1 MSSKVT
7 LVGAGLVGSLLS
19 IFMAKKGHQVE
30 VFERRPDYRKI
41 GAVGGRSINLAL
53 SERGWRALKEAGIEQ
68 TIKDIALPMRGR
80 MMHDTEGNL
89 TFQPYGKENQAIYS
103 VSRAVLNE
111 ALMDVAEKQHNV
123 KFNFNQRCEDV
134 DIKEA
139 KATFENEEEDKN
151 NTENY
156 KRQTIK
162 SDIIIGA
169 DGAFSA
175 VRGHMQRM
183 PLFNYTQHY
192 LPHGY
197 KELHIP
203 ANEDGTHKLSPDALH
218 IWPRHSFMLIA
229 LPNID
234 GSFTCT
240 LFLRFESDN
249 NKEAFDKLNT
259 DKEIMEFFETHF
271 ADTIPLMPTLL
282 EDFKQN
288 PTSSLVTIRCSPWA
302 YEGNVCL
309 IGDASHAIVP
319 FYGQGM
325 NSGFEDCFYFNE
337 FMEKHSSNGEIDW
350 KKMFEEF
357 QNERIP
363 NANAIADLAI
373 QNFIEMRDRVADPEF
388 LLRKKIEAKLYEK
401 FPSRWIPQYTM
412 VTFSHL
418 PYSYALN
425 TGKKQEQIMNEIMKK
440 EDIENNWQSL
450 DWEEIVEKLHNTVE
464 SNS

>member
-19 IFMAKKGHQVE
+19 IFLAKKGHQVE
-30 VFERRPDYRKI
+30 VFERRPDYRKM

-53 SERGWRALKEAGIEQ
+53 SERGWRALKAAGIEQ
-68 TIKDIALPMRGR
+68 KIKDIALPMRGR
-80 MMHDTEGNL
+80 MMHDIEGNL

-103 VSRAVLNE
+103 VSRAILNE
-111 ALMDVAEKQHNV
+111 VLMDVAEKEQNV
-123 KFNFNQRCEDV
+123 KFHFNQRCENI
-134 DIKEA
+134 DIKDTE
-139 KATFENEEEDKN
+139 ATFLNEEEQTKN
-151 NTENY
+151 
-156 KRQTIK
+156 RVK
-162 SDIIIGA
+162 SDIVIGA

-175 VRGHMQRM
+175 VRGELQKM

-197 KELHIP
+197 KELTIP
-203 ANEDGTHKLSPDALH
+203 PNEDGSHKLAPDALH
-218 IWPRHSFMLIA
+218 IWPRRSFMLIA
-229 LPNID
+229 LPNTD

-240 LFLRFESDN
+240 LFLRFESD
-249 NKEAFDKLNT
+249 KEHQEAFDKLT
-259 DKEIMEFFETHF
+259 SDEEIISFFETHF
-271 ADTIPLMPTLL
+271 ADVIPIMPTLL

-288 PTSSLVTIRCSPWA
+288 PTSSLVTIRCAPWA
-302 YEGNVCL
+302 YQGKVCL

-337 FMEKHSSNGEIDW
+337 FMEKQLKKNKNIDW
-350 KKMFEEF
+350 QELFSDF
-357 QNERIP
+357 QEERIP
-363 NANAIADLAI
+363 NTNAIADLAI

-388 LLRKKIEAKLYEK
+388 LLRKKIEAKLHEQ

-440 EDIENNWQSL
+440 EDIENNWQNL
-450 DWEEIVEKLHNTVE
+450 DWESIVEQLQ
-464 SNS
+464 S

>member
-19 IFMAKKGHQVE
+19 IFLAKKGHQVE

-53 SERGWRALKEAGIEQ
+53 SERGWRALKQAGIEQ
-68 TIKDIALPMRGR
+68 KIKDIALPMRGR
-80 MMHDTEGNL
+80 MMHGTDGEL

-103 VSRAVLNE
+103 VSRAILNE
-111 ALMDVAEKQHNV
+111 ALMDVAEKKHNV
-123 KFNFNQRCEDV
+123 KFNFNQSCEDV
-134 DIKEA
+134 DVRET
-139 KATFENEEEDKN
+139 KATFEDTEKN
-151 NTENY
+151 NQRNVV
-156 KRQTIK
+156 K

-175 VRGHMQRM
+175 VRGHMQRT
-183 PLFNYTQHY
+183 PLFNYRQNY

-203 ANEDGTHKLSPDALH
+203 ANEDGTHKLAPDALH

-229 LPNID
+229 LPNTD

-240 LFLRFESDN
+240 LFLRFEADKG
-249 NKEAFDKLNT
+249 NKEAFDRLNT
-259 DKEIMEFFETHF
+259 DEEIMEFFETYF
-271 ADTIPLMPTLL
+271 SDTIPVMPTLL

-325 NSGFEDCFYFNE
+325 NSGFEDCFYFDE
-337 FMEKHSSNGEIDW
+337 FMEKYSSDGKIDW
-350 KKMFEEF
+350 KEMFEAF
-357 QNERIP
+357 QEERIP

-418 PYSYALN
+418 PYSYALD

-440 EDIENNWQSL
+440 EDIETNWENL
-450 DWEEIVEKLHNTVE
+450 DWEEIVEKLHKEVE
-464 SNS
+464 LNS

>member
-1 MSSKVT
+1 MSSKIT

-19 IFMAKKGHQVE
+19 IFLAKKGQQVE
-30 VFERRPDYRKI
+30 VFERRPDFRKI

-53 SERGWRALKEAGIEQ
+53 SDRGWRALKEAGIEQ
-68 TIKDIALPMRGR
+68 EIKEIALPMRGR
-80 MMHDTEGNL
+80 MMHNPEGKL

-103 VSRAVLNE
+103 VSRAALNE
-111 ALMDVAEKQHNV
+111 ILMNTAEKKHNV
-123 KFNFNQRCEDV
+123 KFNFNQSCQNV
-134 DIKEA
+134 DIRET
-139 KATFENEEEDKN
+139 KATFENQENKN
-151 NTENY
+151 
-156 KRQTIK
+156 KIQKPLK
-162 SDIIIGA
+162 SEIIIGA

-175 VRGHMQRM
+175 VRGHMQKT
-183 PLFNYTQHY
+183 PLFNYTQYY

-203 ANEDGTHKLSPDALH
+203 ANEDGTHKLAVDALH

-229 LPNID
+229 LPNTD

-240 LFLRFESDN
+240 LFLPFESDKG
-249 NKEAFDKLNT
+249 NKEAFERLNT
-259 DKEIMEFFETHF
+259 DKEIMSFFETHF
-271 ADTIPLMPTLL
+271 ADVIPIMPTLL
-282 EDFKQN
+282 DDFKQN

-337 FMEKHSSNGEIDW
+337 IMKKQLEKNDSINW
-350 KKMFEEF
+350 KQLFVDF
-357 QNERIP
+357 QDQRIT
-363 NANAIADLAI
+363 NTNAIADLAI

-401 FPSRWIPQYTM
+401 FPNRWIPQYTM

-418 PYSYALN
+418 PYSYALKV
-425 TGKKQEQIMNEIMKK
+425 GKKQDEIMKK
-440 EDIENNWQSL
+440 IMKKENLEATWESL
-450 DWEEIVEKLHNTVE
+450 DWEEIVEQLHQNV
-464 SNS
+464 

>member
-19 IFMAKKGHQVE
+19 IFLAKKGLQVE

-53 SERGWRALKEAGIEQ
+53 SERGWRALKQAGIEKR
-68 TIKDIALPMRGR
+68 IKDVALPMYGR
-80 MMHDTEGNL
+80 MMHAIDGEL
-89 TFQPYGKENQAIYS
+89 TFQPYGTENQAIYS
-103 VSRAVLNE
+103 VSRAILNE
-111 ALMDVAEKQHNV
+111 VLMDVAEKEHGV

-134 DIKEA
+134 DIKEV
-139 KATFENEEEDKN
+139 KATFENEEKGKDNEIR
-151 NTENY
+151 TV
-156 KRQTIK
+156 K

-175 VRGHMQRM
+175 VRGHMQRT

-197 KELHIP
+197 KELSIP
-203 ANEDGTHKLSPDALH
+203 ANEDGSHKLDPGALH

-240 LFLRFESDN
+240 LFLPFESDKR
-249 NKEAFDKLNT
+249 NKEAFEKLNT

-271 ADTIPLMPTLL
+271 ADVIPVMPALL

-288 PTSSLVTIRCSPWA
+288 PTASLVTIRCAPWA
-302 YEGNVCL
+302 YKDNVCL

-337 FMEKHSSNGEIDW
+337 FMEKQLEKNESIDW
-350 KKMFEEF
+350 KEMFEEF

-363 NANAIADLAI
+363 NANAVADLAI

-388 LLRKKIEAKLYEK
+388 LLRKKIEAKLHEK
-401 FPSRWIPQYTM
+401 FPDRWIPQYTM

-418 PYSYALN
+418 PYSYALG

-440 EDIENNWQSL
+440 DNIENNWENL
-450 DWEEIVEKLHNTVE
+450 DWEKIVDSLHKEVVP
-464 SNS
+464 NS

>member
-1 MSSKVT
+1 MSKIT

-19 IFMAKKGHQVE
+19 IFLAKKGHQVE
-30 VFERRPDYRKI
+30 VFERRPDYRKM
-41 GAVGGRSINLAL
+41 GALGGRSINLAL
-53 SERGWRALKEAGIEQ
+53 SDRGWRALKEAGIEKQ
-68 TIKDIALPMRGR
+68 IKEIALPMNGR
-80 MMHDTEGNL
+80 MMHDTDGNL

-111 ALMDVAEKQHNV
+111 VLMNVAEKEHNV
-123 KFNFNQRCEDV
+123 KFHFNQRCEDV
-134 DIKEA
+134 DLKEV
-139 KATFENEEEDKN
+139 KAVFESEENEKN
-151 NTENY
+151 QA
-156 KRQTIK
+156 RQIIK

-197 KELHIP
+197 KELSIP
-203 ANEDGTHKLSPDALH
+203 ANEDGSHKLAPDALH

-240 LFLRFESDN
+240 LFLPFESEKSS
-249 NKEAFDKLNT
+249 KEAFERLNT
-259 DKEIMEFFETHF
+259 DTEIMQFFETHF
-271 ADTIPLMPTLL
+271 ADVIPIMPTLL
-282 EDFKQN
+282 EDFKNN

-325 NSGFEDCFYFNE
+325 NSGFEDCFYFDE
-337 FMEKHSSNGEIDW
+337 FMEKHAKKAEDNSIDW
-350 KKMFEEF
+350 KEMFEEF

-373 QNFIEMRDRVADPEF
+373 QNFIEMRDRVADPDF
-388 LLRKKIEAKLYEK
+388 LLRKKIESKLHEK

-440 EDIENNWQSL
+440 KDIENTWKNL
-450 DWEEIVEKLHNTVE
+450 NWEEIVESLHK
-464 SNS
+464 

>member
-19 IFMAKKGHQVE
+19 IFLAKKGHQVE

-41 GAVGGRSINLAL
+41 GALGGRSINLAL
-53 SERGWRALKEAGIEQ
+53 SDRGWRALKEAGIEQ

-80 MMHDTEGNL
+80 MMHDVEGNL
-89 TFQPYGKENQAIYS
+89 TFQSYGKESQAIYS
-103 VSRAVLNE
+103 VSRAILNE
-111 ALMDVAEKQHNV
+111 TLMDVAEKEHNV

-139 KATFENEEEDKN
+139 KVTFENEEKGKN
-151 NTENY
+151 NE
-156 KRQTIK
+156 RQTIK
-162 SDIIIGA
+162 SDIIIGS

-203 ANEDGTHKLSPDALH
+203 ANEDGSHKLAPDALH

-229 LPNID
+229 LPNTD

-240 LFLRFESDN
+240 LFLPFESDKGS
-249 NKEAFDKLNT
+249 KEAFEKLNT

-309 IGDASHAIVP
+309 VGDASHAIVP

-337 FMEKHSSNGEIDW
+337 FMEKHSSNEEINW
-350 KKMFEEF
+350 KEMFKEF
-357 QNERIP
+357 QEERIP
-363 NANAIADLAI
+363 NTNAIADLAI

-401 FPSRWIPQYTM
+401 FPTRWIPQYTM

-440 EDIENNWQSL
+440 ENIETTWENLN
-450 DWEEIVEKLHNTVE
+450 WEEIVEKLHKELET
-464 SNS
+464 NS

>member
-19 IFMAKKGHQVE
+19 IFLAKKGHQVE

-41 GAVGGRSINLAL
+41 GAIGGRSINLAL
-53 SERGWRALKEAGIEQ
+53 SERGWRGLKEAGIEKR
-68 TIKDIALPMRGR
+68 IKDVALPMYGR

-89 TFQPYGKENQAIYS
+89 TFQQYGKDNQAIYS
-103 VSRAVLNE
+103 VSRAILNE
-111 ALMDVAEKQHNV
+111 VLMDIAEKEHGV
-123 KFNFNQRCEDV
+123 KFHFNQRCEDI
-134 DIKEA
+134 DIKD
-139 KATFENEEEDKN
+139 NEI
-151 NTENY
+151 
-156 KRQTIK
+156 QTIK

-169 DGAFSA
+169 DGAFSV
-175 VRGHMQRM
+175 VRGHMQKM

-197 KELHIP
+197 KELSIP
-203 ANEDGTHKLSPDALH
+203 ANEDGSHKLAPDALH

-240 LFLRFESDN
+240 LFLPFESEKGS
-249 NKEAFDKLNT
+249 KEAFDKLNT

-271 ADTIPLMPTLL
+271 ADTIPVMPTLI

-288 PTSSLVTIRCSPWA
+288 KTSSLVTIRCSPWA
-302 YEGNVCL
+302 FEGNVCL

-337 FMEKHSSNGEIDW
+337 FMEKQLETNTSINWEQLFSD
-350 KKMFEEF
+350 F
-357 QNERIP
+357 QAERIP
-363 NANAIADLAI
+363 NTNAIADLAI

-388 LLRKKIEAKLYEK
+388 LLRKKIEAKLHEK
-401 FPSRWIPQYTM
+401 FPDRWIPQYTM

-418 PYSYALN
+418 PYSYALS
-425 TGKKQEQIMNEIMKK
+425 TGKKQEQIMNEIMRKK
-440 EDIENNWQSL
+440 DIETTWENLN
-450 DWEEIVEKLHNTVE
+450 WEEIVDKL
-464 SNS
+464 

>member
-19 IFMAKKGHQVE
+19 IFMAKKGLQVE

-53 SERGWRALKEAGIEQ
+53 SDRGWRALKEAGIEKR
-68 TIKDIALPMRGR
+68 IKDVALPMYGR
-80 MMHDTEGNL
+80 MMHAIDGEL
-89 TFQPYGKENQAIYS
+89 TFQAYGKDNQAIYS

-111 ALMDVAEKQHNV
+111 VLMDVAEKEHGV
-123 KFNFNQRCEDV
+123 KFNFNQSCK
-134 DIKEA
+134 DIDLKGV
-139 KATFENEEEDKN
+139 KAIFENEEQGKDNE
-151 NTENY
+151 
-156 KRQTIK
+156 RQTVK

-175 VRGHMQRM
+175 VRGQMQRVS
-183 PLFNYTQHY
+183 LFNYTQHY

-203 ANEDGTHKLSPDALH
+203 ANEDGTHKLASDALH

-240 LFLRFESDN
+240 LFLPFESEKG

-271 ADTIPLMPTLL
+271 GDTIPLMPTLL

-288 PTSSLVTIRCSPWA
+288 PTASLVTIRCSPWA

-337 FMEKHSSNGEIDW
+337 FMEKQLETKDSINWEQLFSD
-350 KKMFEEF
+350 F
-357 QNERIP
+357 QDERIP

-373 QNFIEMRDRVADPEF
+373 QNFIEMRDRVANPEF
-388 LLRKKIEAKLYEK
+388 LLRKKIEAKLHEK

-425 TGKKQEQIMNEIMKK
+425 TGKKQEQIMNQIMKK
-440 EDIENNWQSL
+440 EDIENTWESL
-450 DWEEIVEKLHNTVE
+450 DWGQIVEALHKEVE
-464 SNS
+464 IKS

>member
-1 MSSKVT
+1 M
-7 LVGAGLVGSLLS
+7 
-19 IFMAKKGHQVE
+19 
-30 VFERRPDYRKI
+30 
-41 GAVGGRSINLAL
+41 AL
-53 SERGWRALKEAGIEQ
+53 SDRGWRALKEAGIEQ
-68 TIKDIALPMRGR
+68 KIKEIALPMRGR

-103 VSRAVLNE
+103 VSRATLNE
-111 ALMDVAEKQHNV
+111 VLMDVAEKEQNV
-123 KFNFNQRCEDV
+123 KFHFNQRCEDV
-134 DIKEA
+134 DIKE
-139 KATFENEEEDKN
+139 KKVVFENEESEQ
-151 NTENY
+151 TER
-156 KRQTIK
+156 KIVK

-169 DGAFSA
+169 DGAFST
-175 VRGHMQRM
+175 VRGHLQKM
-183 PLFNYTQHY
+183 PLFNYTQYY

-203 ANEDGTHKLSPDALH
+203 PNEDGSHKLAPDALH

-229 LPNID
+229 LPNTD

-240 LFLRFESDN
+240 LFLRFESEKDN
-249 NKEAFDKLNT
+249 QEAFERLNT
-259 DKEIMEFFETHF
+259 DDEIMVFFEKHF
-271 ADTIPLMPTLL
+271 ADVIPIMPTLL

-337 FMEKHSSNGEIDW
+337 FMEKQLETNNSINWEQLFSD
-350 KKMFEEF
+350 F
-357 QNERIP
+357 QKERIP

-373 QNFIEMRDRVADPEF
+373 QNFIEMRDRVADLEF
-388 LLRKKIEAKLYEK
+388 LLRKKIEAKLHEE

-425 TGKKQEQIMNEIMKK
+425 TGKKQEQIMNEIMKQ
-440 EDIENNWQSL
+440 EDIENNWQNL
-450 DWEEIVEKLHNTVE
+450 DWEDIVEQLHP
-464 SNS
+464 

>member
-19 IFMAKKGHQVE
+19 IFLAKKGHQVE
-30 VFERRPDYRKI
+30 VFERRPDYREI

-53 SERGWRALKEAGIEQ
+53 SERGWRALKAAGIEQ
-68 TIKDIALPMRGR
+68 RIKDVALPMRGR

-89 TFQPYGKENQAIYS
+89 TFQQYGKENQAIYS

-111 ALMDVAEKQHNV
+111 VLIDVDEKENGV
-123 KFNFNQRCEDV
+123 KFHFNQRCEDI
-134 DIKEA
+134 DIKDV
-139 KATFENEEEDKN
+139 KATFENEKSGK
-151 NTENY
+151 ENE
-156 KRQTIK
+156 RLAIK

-175 VRGHMQRM
+175 VRGHMQKM
-183 PLFNYTQHY
+183 PLFNYTQYY

-197 KELHIP
+197 KELSIP
-203 ANEDGTHKLSPDALH
+203 ANEDGSHKLAPDALH

-240 LFLRFESDN
+240 LFLPFESDKGS
-249 NKEAFDKLNT
+249 KEAFDRLHS

-271 ADTIPLMPTLL
+271 ADVIPIMPTLL
-282 EDFKQN
+282 EDFKHN

-302 YEGNVCL
+302 FEGNVCL

-337 FMEKHSSNGEIDW
+337 FMEKQLEENDSIDW
-350 KKMFEEF
+350 KQLFSDF
-357 QNERIP
+357 QDERIP

-388 LLRKKIEAKLYEK
+388 LLRKKIEAKLHEK
-401 FPSRWIPQYTM
+401 YPSRWIPQYTM

-440 EDIENNWQSL
+440 EDIENTWESL
-450 DWEEIVEKLHNTVE
+450 DWEEIVDRLHPTI
-464 SNS
+464 